1 MLLTILAQ
9 TTSVS
14 TSPTTPAK
22 PTNALVSLLP
32 LILIF
37 GLFYLFM
44 IRPQRQ
50 RQRKQAELMGDLQ
63 IGDEV
68 QTAAGMFGKIVQL
81 SDEFE
86 ARGDPQGWR
95 DRGSRAGH
103 GRVTRG
109 TKHDVWLLPSRPSTT
124 GPSSS
129 PRS

>member
-1 MLLTILAQ
+1 MMLLTILAQ

-50 RQRKQAELMGDLQ
+50 RQRKQTELMQDLQ

-81 SDEFE
+81 SDEFAWVELAPGTTIKMLRRAVIGKVGPIEE
-86 ARGDPQGWR
+86 AEP
-95 DRGSRAGH
+95 
-103 GRVTRG
+103 G
-109 TKHDVWLLPSRPSTT
+109 TAE
-124 GPSSS
+124 
-129 PRS
+129 

>member
-9 TTSVS
+9 TPSATG
-14 TSPTTPAK
+14 TAATTTK

-50 RQRKQAELMGDLQ
+50 RQRKQAELMGDLE
-63 IGDEV
+63 IGDEI

-81 SDEFE
+81 SDEFAWVELAPGTTIKMLRRAVIGKVGPIEE
-86 ARGDPQGWR
+86 AEP
-95 DRGSRAGH
+95 
-103 GRVTRG
+103 G
-109 TKHDVWLLPSRPSTT
+109 TAE
-124 GPSSS
+124 
-129 PRS
+129 

>member
-9 TTSVS
+9 SVT

-32 LILIF
+32 LIVIF

-50 RQRKQAELMGDLQ
+50 RQRRQSVLLQELA

-68 QTAAGMFGKIVQL
+68 QTTAGMFGNIVQL
-81 SDEFE
+81 SDEFAWVELAPGTTIKMLRRAVIGKVGPTEE
-86 ARGDPQGWR
+86 AEPG
-95 DRGSRAGH
+95 AAE
-103 GRVTRG
+103 
-109 TKHDVWLLPSRPSTT
+109 
-124 GPSSS
+124 
-129 PRS
+129 

>member
-9 TTSVS
+9 TV
-14 TSPTTPAK
+14 SPTGSATTAAK

-50 RQRKQAELMGDLQ
+50 RQRKQAELMGDLE
-63 IGDEV
+63 IGDEI

-81 SDEFE
+81 SDEFAWVELAPGTTIKMLRRAVIGKVGPIEE
-86 ARGDPQGWR
+86 AEP
-95 DRGSRAGH
+95 
-103 GRVTRG
+103 G
-109 TKHDVWLLPSRPSTT
+109 TAE
-124 GPSSS
+124 
-129 PRS
+129 

>member
-9 TTSVS
+9 AA
-14 TSPTTPAK
+14 SPTGTATAATK

-32 LILIF
+32 LVLIF

-50 RQRKQAELMGDLQ
+50 RQRKQSELMQDLQ

-81 SDEFE
+81 SDEFAWVELAPGTTIKMLRRAVIGKVGPIEE
-86 ARGDPQGWR
+86 AEP
-95 DRGSRAGH
+95 
-103 GRVTRG
+103 G
-109 TKHDVWLLPSRPSTT
+109 TAE
-124 GPSSS
+124 
-129 PRS
+129 